1 MRVTEQID
9 ALEVMGVNSINYLVF
24 PKVIALLLYPFLIS
38 ISMFLGL
45 LGGMAACVYG
55 GYSTVDNFI
64 TGIQTGFIPFH
75 MTYALI
81 KTFVFGL
88 IIATVPSFHGYY
100 MKGGALEVGKASTT
114 SFIWTCVCIIILN
127 YILTQTL
134 LG

>member
-1 MRVTEQID
+1 
-9 ALEVMGVNSINYLVF
+9 
-24 PKVIALLLYPFLIS
+24 
-38 ISMFLGL
+38 MFLGL

-114 SFIWTCVCIIILN
+114 SFIWTCVCIIIVN
-127 YILTQTL
+127 YLLTQML